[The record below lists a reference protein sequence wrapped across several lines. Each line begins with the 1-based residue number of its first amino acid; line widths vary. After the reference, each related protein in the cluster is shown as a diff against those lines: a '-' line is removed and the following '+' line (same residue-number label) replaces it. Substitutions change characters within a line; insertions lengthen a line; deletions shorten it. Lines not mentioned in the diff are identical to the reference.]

1 MRILLLSPYHG
12 GSHKAWAEGYAR
24 HSAHEVHLLTLPA
37 RFWKWRME
45 GGAIN
50 LARRALPRLADPTQS
65 PDLILATDMLDL
77 SRFMALTK
85 PYTSHLPTA
94 LYMHENQLTYPLPQ
108 KPGTGPMRR
117 QHGARD
123 RHYVLTNL
131 VSMLTAD
138 GVYFNSDYHRQSFFD
153 ELPRFLSHY
162 PEYNE
167 LQMIG
172 SLDAKSQVLPVGI
185 DFARLDP
192 PLPALDDRPP
202 LILWNQRWEY
212 DKNPERFVTILLQL
226 AGEGLPFEVALCGE
240 RFGLKAPALDEGIQT
255 LGKRIIHDGYANDDL
270 YRRLLWQSSL
280 TFSTAL
286 HEYFGISMLEGIH
299 ANTLPFLPRRLSY
312 PEIIPAAFHEI
323 CLYEGQ
329 ELLSRLRWGLANPQ
343 EARAVAARLAEATAG
358 YAWPLMAAEYDR
370 RFEALLAASR
380 PRPR

>member
-1 MRILLLSPYHG
+1 
-12 GSHKAWAEGYAR
+12 
-24 HSAHEVHLLTLPA
+24 
-37 RFWKWRME
+37 
-45 GGAIN
+45 
-50 LARRALPRLADPTQS
+50 
-65 PDLILATDMLDL
+65 
-77 SRFMALTK
+77 
-85 PYTSHLPTA
+85 
-94 LYMHENQLTYPLPQ
+94 
-108 KPGTGPMRR
+108 
-117 QHGARD
+117 
-123 RHYVLTNL
+123 
-131 VSMLTAD
+131 
-138 GVYFNSDYHRQSFFD
+138 
-153 ELPRFLSHY
+153 
-162 PEYNE
+162 
-167 LQMIG
+167 
-172 SLDAKSQVLPVGI
+172 
-185 DFARLDP
+185 
-192 PLPALDDRPP
+192 
-202 LILWNQRWEY
+202 
-212 DKNPERFVTILLQL
+212 
-226 AGEGLPFEVALCGE
+226 LPFEVALCGE